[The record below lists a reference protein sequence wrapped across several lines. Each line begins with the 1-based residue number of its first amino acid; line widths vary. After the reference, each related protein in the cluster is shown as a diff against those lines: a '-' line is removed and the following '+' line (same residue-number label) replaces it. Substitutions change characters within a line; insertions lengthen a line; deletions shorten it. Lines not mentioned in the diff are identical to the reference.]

1 MSFCA
6 FSLYNFENN
15 SNGLTFDNITVL
27 NDNMSFFW
35 GLMALCFDFV
45 FYILLGLY
53 LDQVIPSQYGV
64 ARKWYFI
71 CQCRYWCGIKRKKK
85 MENDYFQKSKRRS
98 SLLDAS
104 GQADS
109 IVSSNTNQKRKQSYN
124 DEEELREKLVINSS
138 MYSHRES
145 ANGDSLNFEEPLE
158 YFKK

>member
-1 MSFCA
+1 
-6 FSLYNFENN
+6 
-15 SNGLTFDNITVL
+15 
-27 NDNMSFFW
+27 
-35 GLMALCFDFV
+35 
-45 FYILLGLY
+45 
-53 LDQVIPSQYGV
+53 
-64 ARKWYFI
+64 
-71 CQCRYWCGIKRKKK
+71 

-145 ANGDSLNFEEPLE
+145 ASGDSLNFEEPLE